1 MSKTGILFGI
11 VALAVGIY
19 VGQKYV
25 VPQILPY
32 LPKL

>member
-11 VALAVGIY
+11 AALAVGIY
-19 VGQKYV
+19 FGQKLAPKV
-25 VPQILPY
+25 LAY